1 MGSGFTINKADSNS
15 TPATHQNDYTV
26 EGGDT
31 LSSIAAKKHVSV
43 AALRDANPQVTCET
57 EDSVCV
63 DDEGDKRTG
72 GGDLIYPGDV
82 LTIPRQFLP
91 YDAEQLRKMFEQI
104 KGYYPAD
111 LA

>member
-1 MGSGFTINKADSNS
+1 MSDIPNLKKADSYA
-15 TPATHQNDYTV
+15 TPQHDYTV
-26 EGGDT
+26 QNGDT
-31 LSSIAAKKHVSV
+31 LSSIAAQEHVSV
-43 AALRDANPQVTCET
+43 AALRAANPQVTCESG
-57 EDSVCV
+57 DSVCV

-91 YDAEQLRKMFEQI
+91 YDAKQLRKMFEQL

-111 LA
+111 KA